1 MPQKYTIHTKPAPP
15 KFYPVGKYATIEFRE
30 NCAGSCK
37 ECVKKKCV
45 YDIFKTNY
53 LHMSKMEEP
62 EYLYTC
68 NSCFRCI
75 QECTK
80 GIFSRVINPE
90 YRDIGD
96 EYYTPDVIHRTWYQ
110 AHTGSIPVSG
120 AGYRGPFVGKGF
132 DSMWT
137 DMSEIVRPTRDGIHG
152 REYIN
157 TCIELSRRP
166 ERLAFHED
174 GSLAVAVSPILEIPV
189 PILFEKPSFGVLS
202 QKVLVS
208 MLKAA
213 QAIGTKMFMDAADMD
228 ETLTPFGTTI
238 IPKVKKENVHQFAGL
253 LNGSDMV
260 EIDYEP
266 GIETV
271 LEALKAAHE
280 NLVISVGLPL
290 SAALNYAEIGVAL
303 SNTVMDTLHVY
314 ADYNGREFHS
324 QNPRFIKDML
334 RDIHTAMVKA
344 GTRRQINI
352 LASGG
357 VSMAEHVNKT
367 IICGADGVVI
377 DRPLLLAM
385 ECRLCDRCRKG
396 LSCPVKLEGIDP
408 DYGSNRII
416 NLMGAWRNQMLEM
429 LGAMGLREAR
439 RLRGEV
445 GRSMWFEDL
454 EKESFGPIFGE
465 RKISLDVG

>member
-1 MPQKYTIHTKPAPP
+1 MPQKYTIHTKPAQP

-45 YDIFKTNY
+45 YDIFKNNY

-90 YRDIGD
+90 YREIGD
-96 EYYTPDVIHRTWYQ
+96 DYYTPDVINRTWYQ
-110 AHTGSIPVSG
+110 AHTGGIPVSG
-120 AGYRGPFVGKGF
+120 AGYRGPFAGKGF

-166 ERLAFHED
+166 ERLSFHAD
-174 GSLAVAVSPILEIPV
+174 GSLAVDVKPILEIPL
-189 PILFEKPSFGVLS
+189 PIIFQKPKFGVLS
-202 QKVLVS
+202 KKVLVS

-213 QAIGTKMFMDAADMD
+213 ETIGTKMFMDAADID
-228 ETLTPFGTTI
+228 ETLESFGTVI
-238 IPKVKKENVHQFAGL
+238 IPVVKKDNVHQYTDL
-253 LNGSDMV
+253 LKRSDMV
-260 EIDYEP
+260 EIKYEP

-271 LEALKAAHE
+271 LDQLKTINK
-280 NLVISVGLPL
+280 NLVISLGLPL
-290 SAALNYAEIGVAL
+290 SANVNYAEISVDL
-303 SNTVMDTLHVY
+303 SNTAMDTLHVY
-314 ADYNGREFHS
+314 ADYNGREFNS
-324 QNPRFIKDML
+324 QAPRFIKDML
-334 RDIHTAMVKA
+334 RDIHVALVKA

-357 VSMAEHVNKT
+357 VSMAEHVNKI

-385 ECRLCDRCRKG
+385 ECRLCNRCRNS
-396 LSCPVKLEGIDP
+396 LSCPVKLEDIDP
-408 DYGSNRII
+408 EYGGSRII

-429 LGAMGLREAR
+429 LGAMGIREAR

-454 EKESFGPIFGE
+454 EKDSFGPIFGE
-465 RKISLDVG
+465 RKIALDVG

>member
-1 MPQKYTIHTKPAPP
+1 MPQKYSIHTKPAPP

-45 YDIFKTNY
+45 YDIFKNNY

-90 YRDIGD
+90 YREIGD
-96 EYYTPDVIHRTWYQ
+96 EYYTPDVINRTWYQ
-110 AHTGSIPVSG
+110 AHTGGIPVSG
-120 AGYRGPFVGKGF
+120 AGYRGPFAGKGF

-174 GSLAVAVSPILEIPV
+174 GSLAVEVKPILEIPL
-189 PILFEKPSFGVLS
+189 PIIFQKPKFGVLS
-202 QKVLVS
+202 KKVLVS

-213 QAIGTKMFMDAADMD
+213 QTIGTKMFMDAAEID
-228 ETLTPFGTTI
+228 ETFESFGTVI
-238 IPKVKKENVHQFAGL
+238 IPVVKKENFHEFTGL
-253 LNGSDMV
+253 LKRSDMV

-266 GIETV
+266 GIEPV
-271 LEALKAAHE
+271 FDSLRAINE

-290 SAALNYAEIGVAL
+290 SANLNYAEIGVDL
-303 SNTVMDTLHVY
+303 SNTAMDTLHVY
-314 ADYNGREFHS
+314 TDYNGREFNS
-324 QNPRFIKDML
+324 QSPRFIKDML
-334 RDIHTAMVKA
+334 RDIHVALVKA

-385 ECRLCDRCRKG
+385 ECRLCTRCRNG
-396 LSCPVKLEGIDP
+396 LSCPVKLEDIDP
-408 DYGSNRII
+408 EYGSNRII

-429 LGAMGLREAR
+429 LGAMGMREAR

-454 EKESFGPIFGE
+454 EKDSFGPIFGE
-465 RKISLDVG
+465 RKIALDVG

>member
-1 MPQKYTIHTKPAPP
+1 MPQKYNIHTKAAPP

-45 YDIFKTNY
+45 YDIFKDNY
-53 LHMSKMEEP
+53 LQMSKMDEP

-80 GIFSRVINPE
+80 GIFSRVVNPE
-90 YRDIGD
+90 YREIGD
-96 EYYTPDVIHRTWYQ
+96 DYWTPDILGRTWYQ

-166 ERLAFHED
+166 ERLAFNTD
-174 GSLAVAVSPILEIPV
+174 GSLAVDVKPILEIPL
-189 PILFEKPSFGVLS
+189 PILFQQPDFGVLG
-202 QKVLVS
+202 KDVLVS
-208 MLKAA
+208 MLVAA
-213 QAIGTKMFMDAADMD
+213 QTLGTKIYIHAADVYEDLMS
-228 ETLTPFGTTI
+228 FGTAI
-238 IPKVKKENVHQFAGL
+238 IPLVTTENFQNYPRL
-253 LNGSDMV
+253 LNRVEMV
-260 EIDYEP
+260 EIAYEP
-266 GIETV
+266 GIGNSIA
-271 LEALKAAHE
+271 ALKTMNE
-280 NLVISVGLPL
+280 NLVISVGIDL
-290 SAALNYAEIGVAL
+290 SADLDYAGICVAL
-303 SNTVMDTLHVY
+303 SKTNIDTLHVY
-314 ADYNGREFHS
+314 ADLHGREFES
-324 QNPRFIKDML
+324 EKPRFIKDML
-334 RDIHTAMVKA
+334 RDIHLALIDA
-344 GTRRQINI
+344 GTRQQINI
-352 LASGG
+352 IASGG
-357 VSMAEHVNKT
+357 ICLAEHVNKT
-367 IICGADGVVI
+367 IICGADGIAI
-377 DRPLLLAM
+377 DLPLLVAM
-385 ECRLCDRCRKG
+385 ECRLCGRCKKG
-396 LSCPVKLEGIDP
+396 LSCPVELESIDP
-408 DYGSNRII
+408 DYGSSRII

-429 LGAMGLREAR
+429 LGAMGLREVR

-454 EKESFGPIFGE
+454 EKESFAPIFGE
-465 RKISLDVG
+465 RRVSLDVG